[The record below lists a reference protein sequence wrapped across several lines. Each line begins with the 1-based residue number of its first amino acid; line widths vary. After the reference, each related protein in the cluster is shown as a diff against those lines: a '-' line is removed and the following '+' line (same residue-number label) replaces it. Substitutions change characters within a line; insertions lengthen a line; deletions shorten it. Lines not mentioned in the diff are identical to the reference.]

1 MIREPN
7 FIHLPDLNY
16 PKELKKVI
24 QAMDSAVSLWAE
36 EDTEYAVRQQA
47 VMDAERVDAQ
57 ALKRAAL
64 AGEPDP
70 GTEATTQ
77 AQRALLY
84 QEQRLRAS
92 IAEVNRATAE
102 VWQALKEHRVEVI
115 AEACVKAE
123 AGVESWREDVASLYE
138 QAREMQEKRRVALA
152 GLRFVSQ
159 ITDTRLSYDPSF
171 PVDGDFRLPNT
182 NEKRVLDIATLL
194 RKVYD
199 DANEEI
205 ELVP

>member
-7 FIHLPDLNY
+7 FIHLPELNY
-16 PKELKKVI
+16 PKEVQKTIK
-24 QAMDSAVSLWAE
+24 AMDSAVSLWAE
-36 EDTEYAVRQQA
+36 EDTEYAARQQA
-47 VMDAERVDAQ
+47 VTDAEREDAL
-57 ALKRAAL
+57 ALKKAAL

-70 GTEATTQ
+70 GTESTAQ

-84 QEQRLRAS
+84 QEQRLKAS
-92 IAEVNRATAE
+92 IAEVNRATSE
-102 VWQALKEHRVEVI
+102 VWQALKEHRSEVI
-115 AEACVKAE
+115 AEACAKAE
-123 AGVESWREDVASLYE
+123 AGVEAWREDVASLHG

-182 NEKRVLDIATLL
+182 TEKRVLDIATLL
-194 RKVYD
+194 RKVYH
-199 DANEEI
+199 EELTVTS
-205 ELVP
+205 EA

>member
-7 FIHLPDLNY
+7 FIHLPELNY
-16 PKELKKVI
+16 PKEVQKTIK
-24 QAMDSAVSLWAE
+24 AMDSAVSLWAE

-47 VMDAERVDAQ
+47 VTDAERQDAL
-57 ALKRAAL
+57 ALKKAAL
-64 AGEPDP
+64 AGDPDP
-70 GTEATTQ
+70 GIEATAQ

-84 QEQRLRAS
+84 QEQRLKAS
-92 IAEVNRATAE
+92 IAEVNRATSE
-102 VWQALKEHRVEVI
+102 VWLALKEHRSEVI
-115 AEACVKAE
+115 AEACAKAE
-123 AGVESWREDVASLYE
+123 AGVEAWREDVASLYG

-182 NEKRVLDIATLL
+182 HEKRVLDISTLL
-194 RKVYD
+194 KNAYQAD
-199 DANEEI
+199 TSS
-205 ELVP
+205 

>member
-1 MIREPN
+1 MIMEPN
-7 FIHLPDLNY
+7 FIHLPDLKY
-16 PKELKKVI
+16 PREVKKAI
-24 QAMDSAVSLWAE
+24 KAMDLAVSLWAE

-47 VMDAERVDAQ
+47 VTDAERADAK
-57 ALKRAAL
+57 ALKEAAL

-70 GTEATTQ
+70 GTDAIAQ

-84 QEQRLRAS
+84 QEQRLKAS
-92 IAEVNRATAE
+92 IAEVNRATSD
-102 VWQALKEHRVEVI
+102 VWQALKEHRSEVI
-115 AEACVKAE
+115 AEACAKAE
-123 AGVESWREDVASLYE
+123 AGVEVWREDVASLYG
-138 QAREMQEKRRVALA
+138 QAREIQEKRRVALA

-194 RKVYD
+194 RKVYQ
-199 DANEEI
+199 EELTVTP
-205 ELVP
+205 EA

>member
-7 FIHLPDLNY
+7 FIHLPELNY
-16 PKELKKVI
+16 PKEVKKTI
-24 QAMDSAVSLWAE
+24 KAMETAVGLWAE

-47 VMDAERVDAQ
+47 VADAERQDGL
-57 ALKRAAL
+57 ALKKAAL

-70 GTEATTQ
+70 GTEATAQ

-84 QEQRLRAS
+84 QEQRLKAS
-92 IAEVNRATAE
+92 IAEVNRTTAD
-102 VWQALKEHRVEVI
+102 VWSVLREHRNEVI
-115 AEACVKAE
+115 AEACANAE
-123 AGVESWREDVASLYE
+123 AGVEAWREDIASIYG
-138 QAREMQEKRRVALA
+138 QARDIQEKRRVALA

-159 ITDTRLSYDPSF
+159 LTDSRLSYDPSF

-194 RKVYD
+194 RKVYQ
-199 DANEEI
+199 EE
-205 ELVP
+205 PDPKD